1 MTDANEFMK
10 VLRQEGQY
18 PHGAISNVWP
28 PIMYLDSIDS
38 ALMDKDGGFFGRGL
52 LWKRQRKFLQT
63 DLLSP
68 TAANGYVPGMVQAA
82 REASKG
88 LVHCSSEVSSF
99 MARCSFDL
107 FSSVMFGELTKV
119 ANPKSNPDP
128 ENIKFCDATV
138 KFNGTLIPML
148 LKPHLRLL
156 LNLGFKPKE
165 YAFFEKHLIISR
177 KIANAKL
184 DAFRKKKEK
193 QLLNELESSSYFSR
207 AIDRMKSNPESLSD
221 DELAEIGSM
230 LLNASVDTTSSILSW
245 CIVHLAMNQEAQ
257 QTLYQE
263 ISRNLV
269 NFETGMVSEAILTK
283 AASPYLH
290 AVIRENHRM
299 TPAVT
304 ITLLKDNAKSDVEI
318 HGVTIPKGNQFVLD
332 SYSIGMDPEYVPDY
346 DTFRPERWLEEEVKK
361 RVGTLAEMIDHPL
374 YRDPFSAGSRKCPGS
389 RVATNEVLVMI
400 SQLLLDWNIS
410 FADESIKSLDDIQHF
425 QGLTVQPRVPAL
437 KVSPRV

>member
-1 MTDANEFMK
+1 
-10 VLRQEGQY
+10 
-18 PHGAISNVWP
+18 
-28 PIMYLDSIDS
+28 
-38 ALMDKDGGFFGRGL
+38 
-52 LWKRQRKFLQT
+52 
-63 DLLSP
+63 
-68 TAANGYVPGMVQAA
+68 
-82 REASKG
+82 
-88 LVHCSSEVSSF
+88 
-99 MARCSFDL
+99 
-107 FSSVMFGELTKV
+107 
-119 ANPKSNPDP
+119 
-128 ENIKFCDATV
+128 
-138 KFNGTLIPML
+138 
-148 LKPHLRLL
+148 
-156 LNLGFKPKE
+156 
-165 YAFFEKHLIISR
+165 
-177 KIANAKL
+177 
-184 DAFRKKKEK
+184 
-193 QLLNELESSSYFSR
+193 
-207 AIDRMKSNPESLSD
+207 
-221 DELAEIGSM
+221 
-230 LLNASVDTTSSILSW
+230 
-245 CIVHLAMNQEAQ
+245 MNQEVQ

-269 NFETGMVSEAILTK
+269 NFETGMVSEAMLTK

>member
-1 MTDANEFMK
+1 MTDANEYMK

-18 PHGAISNVWP
+18 PLGAVSSDWP
-28 PIMYLDSIDS
+28 LIMYLHSVES
-38 ALMDKDGGFFGRGL
+38 SLMDKDGGFFGRGL
-52 LWKRQRKFLQT
+52 QWKRQRRFLQT

-82 REASKG
+82 QEASKG
-88 LVHCSSEVSSF
+88 LIYCSSDVSSF
-99 MARCSFDL
+99 MVRCSFDL

-119 ANPKSNPDP
+119 ANSKSNPDP
-128 ENIKFCDATV
+128 DNIRFCDATV
-138 KFNGTLIPML
+138 AFMGTLFPMM
-148 LKPHLRLL
+148 LKPHLRIL
-156 LNLGFKPKE
+156 LNFGFKPKE
-165 YAFFEKHLIISR
+165 YAFFEKHFDISR

-184 DAFRKKKEK
+184 EAFREKKEK
-193 QLLNELESSSYFSR
+193 HLLNELESSSYFSR

-221 DELAEIGSM
+221 KELSEIGS
-230 LLNASVDTTSSILSW
+230 LLLVASVDTTSSILGW
-245 CIVHLAMNQEAQ
+245 CIVHLAMNQEVQ

-263 ISRNLV
+263 ISRNLR
-269 NFETGMVSEAILTK
+269 NSEMGIVSEAILTK

-290 AVIRENHRM
+290 AFVRENHRM

-304 ITLLKDNAKSDVEI
+304 ISLIKDNAQSDVEI
-318 HGVTIPKGNQFVLD
+318 HGITIPKGNQFALD

-346 DTFRPERWLEEEVKK
+346 DKFRPERWFEDEVKK
-361 RVGTLAEMIDHPL
+361 RVGTQAEMIDHPL

-400 SQLLLDWNIS
+400 SQLLLDWEIS
-410 FADESIKSLDDIQHF
+410 FAEKSIKSLDDIQHF
-425 QGLTVQPRVPAL
+425 QGLTVQPRIPAL